1 MARNK
6 AVFYTLILSIL
17 ITFAG
22 CSNDI
27 LDPTQIGRFRPVPV
41 VNVILDSLG
50 VADEPEETYVGAED
64 PRPEDLIEYEQDYV
78 LGVGDTIRIFVYEL
92 FQSGTP
98 YVNDYRIT
106 ETGRISIPE
115 VGVVQAVGLTETQL
129 EEELKNILS
138 PSILKDPMVT
148 VLLLGS
154 ESRVFSIIGQGVGLA
169 SRFPLPRR
177 AFRLSEAIAMAGGV
191 GEHNVS
197 YIYVSRDVKGDESS
211 YAMGSSLE
219 VEQQVTSDEPDM
231 NRRTIELKAVEPSN
245 GMEAGDEKEMLET
258 ISPYVRNLGANNQ
271 ILISSAEM
279 VTEKELEALATPEG
293 FDSSGDDTSY
303 TGENDS
309 FSRIV
314 DVESLLASE
323 TDTNRIEWVF
333 EDGKWKPIL
342 IRDSEAVERPLQ
354 EVQAEEADQEF
365 ALKERVPS
373 GYGWEDIG
381 VGAIQIRV
389 VKIPVDKLLSGDPR
403 YDIIIRPGDR
413 ITVPLDIVGEF
424 CINGN
429 VNAQGYI
436 PLVGRKMTLK
446 QAISA
451 AGGLNAIAWPQ
462 KVEVVRRLGRN
473 KAGLMQEETV
483 MVDLKKIAEGRQPD
497 FFIKPDDWINVGTHG
512 TSRWLAVLRNAFRA
526 TYGFGFIYD
535 RNFASRDFGN
545 DPFPGHISI
554 NELFD

>member
-1 MARNK
+1 MSNK
-6 AVFYTLILSIL
+6 AVFYTLILPFL
-17 ITFAG
+17 ITFTG
-22 CSNDI
+22 CSNDV

-50 VADEPEETYVGAED
+50 VADEPEETYAGAED

-78 LGVGDTIRIFVYEL
+78 LGVGDTIRIFIYDL
-92 FQSGTP
+92 LQSGTP
-98 YVNDYRIT
+98 FMNEYRIT
-106 ETGRISIPE
+106 EMGRISIPE
-115 VGVVQAVGLTETQL
+115 VGVVQAAGLTETQL

-138 PSILKDPMVT
+138 PGILKDPMVT
-148 VLLLGS
+148 VLLIAS
-154 ESRVFSIIGQGVGLA
+154 ENRVFSIFGQGVGMS

-177 AFRLSEAIAMAGGV
+177 AFRLSEAIAIAGGV
-191 GEHNVS
+191 GEHNVT
-197 YIYVSRDVKGDESS
+197 YIYVSRDVKGSELNYLSEDDSS
-211 YAMGSSLE
+211 AQ
-219 VEQQVTSDEPDM
+219 QQVAPVEAETS
-231 NRRTIELKAVEPSN
+231 RRVIELKPVEP
-245 GMEAGDEKEMLET
+245 GKKEIGGEQEMLEV
-258 ISPYVRNLGANNQ
+258 ISPYVQNQ
-271 ILISSAEM
+271 EVNRLVISSSEM
-279 VTEKELEALATPEG
+279 VTEKELESLAAPEG
-293 FDSSGDDTSY
+293 FGAYSTEAETNNSNTK
-303 TGENDS
+303 ES
-309 FSRIV
+309 FLQSV
-314 DVESLLASE
+314 DIESLLASE
-323 TDTNRIEWVF
+323 VDTNRIEWVF
-333 EDGKWKPIL
+333 EDGRWKPIL
-342 IRDSEAVERPLQ
+342 IKEAGDVEEPVKNVRVERQ
-354 EVQAEEADQEF
+354 EPEPE
-365 ALKERVPS
+365 LKERVPS

-381 VGAIQIRV
+381 GGATQTRV
-389 VKIPVDKLLSGDPR
+389 IKIPVDKIRIADPR
-403 YDIIIRPGDR
+403 YDILIRPGDR

-451 AGGLNAIAWPQ
+451 AGGLNAIAWPK

-483 MVDLKKIAEGRQPD
+483 MVDLDKIAKGLQPD

-535 RNFASRDFGN
+535 RNFALREFGN